1 MENNKYESEEC
12 IKMIEYMNNLSN
24 DEVMEIYRD
33 RNLYSEDIKEV
44 IKNITFGRGLIK
56 AEDEEKSEEKDKKES
71 IISRMKYFIIQ
82 VIIFYTATI
91 SSMGLE
97 KFTEEMPL
105 TDNIKMIII
114 MLVIADIIYIL
125 KKKIKWKEA
134 IKIYLIWKFI
144 IFSIVDIFFK

>member
-44 IKNITFGRGLIK
+44 IKNITFERGLIK
-56 AEDEEKSEEKDKKES
+56 AEDEEKSEEKNKKES

-97 KFTEEMPL
+97 EFTEEMPL
-105 TDNIKMIII
+105 TDNIKIIII
-114 MLVIADIIYIL
+114 MLVIADIIYIV

-134 IKIYLIWKFI
+134 IKIYLIWKLMA
-144 IFSIVDIFFK
+144 FSIVDIFFK

>member
-12 IKMIEYMNNLSN
+12 IKMREYMNNLSN

-44 IKNITFGRGLIK
+44 IKNITVERGLIK
-56 AEDEEKSEEKDKKES
+56 ADNEEKSEEKDKKES

-97 KFTEEMPL
+97 EFTEEMPL
-105 TDNIKMIII
+105 TDNIKIIII
-114 MLVIADIIYIL
+114 MLVIADIIYIV

-134 IKIYLIWKFI
+134 IKIYLIWKLMA
-144 IFSIVDIFFK
+144 FSIVDIFF

>member
-12 IKMIEYMNNLSN
+12 IKMREYMNNLSN

-44 IKNITFGRGLIK
+44 IKNITFERGLIK
-56 AEDEEKSEEKDKKES
+56 AEDEEKSEEKNKKES

-97 KFTEEMPL
+97 EFTEEMPL
-105 TDNIKMIII
+105 TDNIKIIII
-114 MLVIADIIYIL
+114 MLVIADIIYIV

-134 IKIYLIWKFI
+134 IKIYLIWKLMA
-144 IFSIVDIFFK
+144 FSIVDIFF